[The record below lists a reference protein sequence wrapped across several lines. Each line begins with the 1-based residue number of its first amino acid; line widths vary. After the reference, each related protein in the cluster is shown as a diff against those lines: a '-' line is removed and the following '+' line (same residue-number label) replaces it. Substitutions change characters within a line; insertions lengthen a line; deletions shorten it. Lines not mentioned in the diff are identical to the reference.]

1 MEFLVRIEVR
11 WPADGDPARKAE
23 LAEKEAAR
31 SRELAAAGTLKRL
44 WRIPGRWANYGLW
57 DAPDATALHAAITS
71 LPFFPWLDVEV
82 TPARRTS
89 VRSIRHVP
97 ALIAAGQEHERLTQR
112 KAPTYS
118 LVKRLTA
125 RYAVHRDINEA
136 GSARASQTSNQGGIH
151 GTA

>member
-31 SRELAAAGTLKRL
+31 SRELAAAGILKRL

-82 TPARRTS
+82 TPLAQHPSDPSNT
-89 VRSIRHVP
+89 
-97 ALIAAGQEHERLTQR
+97 
-112 KAPTYS
+112 AP
-118 LVKRLTA
+118 R
-125 RYAVHRDINEA
+125 
-136 GSARASQTSNQGGIH
+136 
-151 GTA
+151 

>member
-57 DAPDATALHAAITS
+57 DAPDPTALHAAITS

-82 TPARRTS
+82 TPLAQHPSDPSNPARR
-89 VRSIRHVP
+89 
-97 ALIAAGQEHERLTQR
+97 
-112 KAPTYS
+112 
-118 LVKRLTA
+118 
-125 RYAVHRDINEA
+125 
-136 GSARASQTSNQGGIH
+136 
-151 GTA
+151 